1 MTSGRFRWHNLAWA
15 VWLAAVLTSCGRT
28 HRVSLLPQSGGRP
41 YEVLLVGDSVDG
53 VKGALKADVEGLP
66 QSEPSFDVS
75 AIPASRYGQAVWLAR
90 AIVIVKTD
98 RNLYTATRIRY
109 EKDVHASPQMVVY
122 VNSPSASALRRDMP
136 RLGGKLRELL
146 TRFEINAEMEN
157 LSLRGNPK
165 SARLV
170 EETMGWSVKV
180 PVDMASHKRG
190 RNFVWLS
197 NNAPAGMQNLC
208 VYALPL
214 HPLSLSWLIAA
225 RDSVM
230 KCNIPGE
237 RDGMYVQTVAPTVEA
252 KAVTESGKRRVIMRG
267 LWEMKGD
274 AMGGPFVAHVLADSA
289 NGRYVVAEAFVYA
302 PESTKRNRIRQ
313 TEAALYTLK
322 KP

>member
-1 MTSGRFRWHNLAWA
+1 MKRGRFSWQGLAVA
-15 VWLAAVLTSCGRT
+15 VWLAAVLASCGRA
-28 HRVSLLPQSGGRP
+28 HRMSLLPQSGGRP
-41 YEVLLVGDSVDG
+41 YEVLLVGDSLGG
-53 VKGALKADVEGLP
+53 VKDALQADVEGLP

-75 AIPASRYGQAVWLAR
+75 AIPTSGYGQAVWLAR

-136 RLGGKLRELL
+136 CLGGKLRELL
-146 TRFEINAEMEN
+146 TRFEINAEIEK
-157 LSLRGNPK
+157 LSLHSNPK
-165 SARLV
+165 SERLV
-170 EETMGWSVKV
+170 EETLGWSVKV
-180 PVDMASHKRG
+180 PVEMASHKQG

-197 NNAPAGMQNLC
+197 NNAPTGMQNLC
-208 VYALPL
+208 VYALPM
-214 HPLSLSWLIAA
+214 HPLSLSWLVSA

-230 KCNIPGE
+230 RRNLPGE

-252 KAVTESGKRRVIMRG
+252 KAVAESGKRRVVVRG

-274 AMGGPFVAHVLADSA
+274 AMGGPFVAHVLADSV
-289 NGRYVVAEAFVYA
+289 NSRYVVAEAFVYA